1 MIKFERVTKIYRT
14 KNKKEILA
22 LNDISFEIKE
32 GELVLIVGSSGAGK
46 TTIFKLILA
55 HERPTKGKIFF
66 GKKEISKIKGKEI
79 SDLRRKIG
87 MVFQDYK
94 LLAQK
99 NVYENLSF
107 IMEVTNFSEREIK
120 KDIPKVLG
128 LVGLEDKIENFP
140 DELSAGEKQ
149 RLAIARALI
158 HRPKVILADEPT
170 GNLDLCNSLE
180 ILKILKKINEMGR
193 SIIIATHSN
202 EVVSYLRKRVI
213 YIEDG
218 KIVGEKRAEV

>member
-1 MIKFERVTKIYRT
+1 MIKFEKVSKIYKT

-22 LNDISFEIKE
+22 LDNVSFEIKE
-32 GELVLIVGSSGAGK
+32 GDLVLIVGPSGAGK
-46 TTIFKLILA
+46 TTIFKLILGN
-55 HERPTKGKIFF
+55 EKPNEGKIFF
-66 GKKEISKIKGKEI
+66 RGKEISKIRGKEI
-79 SDLRRKIG
+79 SHLRRKIG
-87 MVFQDYK
+87 MIFQDYK
-94 LLAQK
+94 LLQQK

-107 IMEVTNFSEREIK
+107 IMEVTNFPEKEIK
-120 KDIPKVLG
+120 RDIPKVLE
-128 LVGLEDKIENFP
+128 LVGLEEKIENFP

-180 ILKILKKINEMGR
+180 ILKILKRINETGR

-202 EVVSYLRKRVI
+202 EVVNYLRKRVI
-213 YIEDG
+213 YLEEG
-218 KIVGEKRAEV
+218 KIVGEKRAEK